1 MRLVDKFE
9 RTIGAAFG
17 VVTAISCF
25 FLAVSSAAVWQAK
38 SLFVEGSDKA

>member
-9 RTIGAAFG
+9 RTIAAAFG
-17 VVTAISCF
+17 VVAAISCF
-25 FLAVSSAAVWQAK
+25 FLAVSTVAVWQVK